1 MGDRVVA
8 SYCTTFLKP
17 EMLHIYR
24 QVRSLQSY
32 RTFVMTK
39 WLQNQDRFPFDDV
52 ELIPQPHLNPLRHGW
67 LKFVKRKAPIE
78 YRGEYQLLS
87 SLLEKRGADLMH
99 IYFGHTGVHLLPF
112 IERWNRPCVVS
123 FHGADVAAK
132 PEIRDYGKK
141 LKSLFKAVPLVL
153 SRSHSLNQRLI
164 SLGCPPEKLRLCRTG
179 VPLRQFPFVKREAPV
194 DGKWRLLQACRLIP
208 KKGVATTLCA
218 FAIFQKEFPKAELV
232 IAGKGPLQA
241 HLEELA
247 EELGIAGKVHF
258 HGFLTQGELLDLYA
272 SSHIFV
278 HPSETPPDQN
288 QEGIPN
294 SVLEAMSTGL
304 PVVAT
309 THGGSRSSRASARRI
324 ARRGARFRSPRDVV
338 EGNRPLAQCIPRDGI
353 VSGASMWRRTLS
365 RRRRSE
371 SRVVLYR
378 GARGCRGSKAR
389 CAPGSGTC
397 DGSLLRRRFPRNNAP
412 NARHSGVRRK
422 IGKVSCQTEKTR
434 FGKRASTPCGECLTA
449 RHAPPGNIGYCLL

>member
-39 WLQNQDRFPFDDV
+39 WLQNEDRFPFDDV
-52 ELIPQPHLNPLRHGW
+52 ELIPQPHMNPLRHGW

-87 SLLEKRGADLMH
+87 SLLERRGADLMH

-112 IERWNRPCVVS
+112 IQRWSKPCVVS

-132 PEIRDYGKK
+132 PEIRDYCGK

-179 VPLRQFPFVKREAPV
+179 VPLRQFPFVQREAPV

-247 EELGIAGKVHF
+247 EELGIAGKVQF
-258 HGFLTQGELLDLYA
+258 RGFLTQGELLDLYA
-272 SSHIFV
+272 SAHIFV
-278 HPSETPPDQN
+278 HPSETPPDHN

-309 THGGSRSSRASARRI
+309 THGGIPEAVEHGRGGLLVEERDFESLALSLKEVARSRNAFREMGLLASEYVAANFEQTAQIRNLESYYSEALDIAAERRPVAQTSSARVTQPF
-324 ARRGARFRSPRDVV
+324 A
-338 EGNRPLAQCIPRDGI
+338 EQ
-353 VSGASMWRRTLS
+353 VS
-365 RRRRSE
+365 
-371 SRVVLYR
+371 V
-378 GARGCRGSKAR
+378 K
-389 CAPGSGTC
+389 
-397 DGSLLRRRFPRNNAP
+397 
-412 NARHSGVRRK
+412 
-422 IGKVSCQTEKTR
+422 
-434 FGKRASTPCGECLTA
+434 
-449 RHAPPGNIGYCLL
+449 

>member
-39 WLQNQDRFPFDDV
+39 WLQNEDRFPFDDI
-52 ELIPQPHLNPLRHGW
+52 ELIPQPHINPFRHGW

-78 YRGEYQLLS
+78 YRGEYQLLA

-112 IERWNRPCVVS
+112 IERWSRPCVVS

-132 PEIRDYGKK
+132 PDIRDYGKK
-141 LKSLFKAVPLVL
+141 LKSLFKSVPLVL
-153 SRSHSLNQRLI
+153 SRSNSLSERLI
-164 SLGCPPEKLRLCRTG
+164 GLGCPAEKIRLCRTG
-179 VPLRQFPFVKREAPV
+179 VPLRQFPYVKRVAPV
-194 DGKWRLLQACRLIP
+194 DGRWRLLQACRLIP

-247 EELGIAGKVHF
+247 EELGIASKVRF
-258 HGFLTQGELLDLYA
+258 QGFLTQGELMDLYA
-272 SSHIFV
+272 ESHIFV

-288 QEGIPN
+288 QEGVPN

-309 THGGSRSSRASARRI
+309 THGGIPEAVQHGRGGLLVEERDFESLATALKDI
-324 ARRGARFRSPRDVV
+324 ARSRNAFR
-338 EGNRPLAQCIPRDGI
+338 EMGLLA
-353 VSGASMWRRTLS
+353 
-365 RRRRSE
+365 SE
-371 SRVVLYR
+371 YVAANFEQTAQIRQLETFYTEALEFA
-378 GARGCRGSKAR
+378 G
-389 CAPGSGTC
+389 
-397 DGSLLRRRFPRNNAP
+397 D
-412 NARHSGVRRK
+412 RK
-422 IGKVSCQTEKTR
+422 PAAQP
-434 FGKRASTPCGECLTA
+434 ASTRVAQPFA
-449 RHAPPGNIGYCLL
+449 QQVPAK